1 MLLEWAPSVGQDDDI
16 ASEVGPSQ
24 DEGAI
29 ENGESNDK
37 LLRLFTASEH
47 AARALP
53 ETPERQAAFRKAFA
67 MLSAGSPCMDKAA
80 LARAAHAVTDRHWS
94 EQELEALL
102 AEGLRYSNTS
112 SESTSDGGDTGSAIA
127 AQGGLTPEALQS
139 LLQNGC
145 LHPAHRGRHYV
156 AVSLAEAET
165 LRRVLHV
172 RGAAPLVAAR
182 GSFDALRGFEAG
194 KSLVSSNSSSSTR
207 SGVLMATGCEVALRY
222 SPVASAGAPPA
233 GDGGV
238 IFDASSGWRSREKS
252 SGGTGATLAEAA
264 AAHNAFRFFDGDM
277 HYAEPGLNA
286 LLRGVQRS
294 STLDRERFFGA
305 TVAVRRRL
313 DRKWQDTPIA
323 KVFTVEDEVF
333 ALKQRAQAV
342 FVREALTEKA
352 MKKWEAFMAFDS
364 DENGLLGGAE
374 VFGALKWLNLPGL
387 TADDAVDFLE
397 AGDRNRD
404 GALDYKEFVD
414 LLGGEDD
421 DDDDEDDDNT
431 GDDAPPSEGAAA
443 GVLASE
449 KGSATAAAAA
459 AAAAAGRSKA
469 ESKAVGKVEP
479 YGVEQVREVLVRRR
493 RQELDRA
500 REDRARREALAADLD
515 RRIFEEELK
524 ASASRI
530 GGANPKRIDASVVVE
545 GESGAAVTAG
555 ADAAVAAVTAA
566 GSSTLTRDVGTPSG
580 ALVKQTTT
588 ARMLPTT
595 EWQFTANSAPLRTAV
610 VGKGATFKPVLED
623 QLKAKARKVPNCCLR
638 GHLLEKLNYTDR
650 YALYNQTTCLIF
662 LDNYWSRMLD
672 SSMFLPGC
680 LPLFFVRTN
689 YLSLP
694 IVFI

>member
-1 MLLEWAPSVGQDDDI
+1 MLLEWAPCAGKVDNA
-16 ASEVGPSQ
+16 ASEVVMSPEAGV
-24 DEGAI
+24 DL
-29 ENGESNDK
+29 NGEYSDK
-37 LLRLFTASEH
+37 LLRLFTADEH

-53 ETPERQAAFRKAFA
+53 ETPARQAAFRKAFA
-67 MLSAGSPCMDKAA
+67 MLAAGAPRMDKAA
-80 LARAAHAVTDRHWS
+80 LARAVHAVTDRQWTDAA
-94 EQELEALL
+94 LDALL
-102 AEGLRYSNTS
+102 AEGLRYNDS
-112 SESTSDGGDTGSAIA
+112 SSSGHDGGYD
-127 AQGGLTPEALQS
+127 AQGLTPEALQS

-172 RGAAPLVAAR
+172 RGAAPLMAAR
-182 GSFDALRGFEAG
+182 GSSKALRGSGERGGRESLSGTASS
-194 KSLVSSNSSSSTR
+194 KSLICSNTSSGGSR
-207 SGVLMATGCEVALRY
+207 SKVLMGTGCEVALRY
-222 SPVASAGAPPA
+222 SPMASVGAPPA

-238 IFDASSGWRSREKS
+238 IFDASSGWRSKELS

-323 KVFTVEDEVF
+323 TVFTVEDEVF

-352 MKKWEAFMAFDS
+352 LKKWEAFMAFDS
-364 DENGLLGGAE
+364 DDNGLLGGAE

-387 TADDAVDFLE
+387 IADDAVDFLE

-404 GALDYKEFVD
+404 GVLDYKEFVD
-414 LLGGEDD
+414 LLGGEDED
-421 DDDDEDDDNT
+421 DDDDHTVDDIVSLP
-431 GDDAPPSEGAAA
+431 GEGAAA
-443 GVLASE
+443 NIGLVSE
-449 KGSATAAAAA
+449 NGAATA
-459 AAAAAGRSKA
+459 GRGSKV

-479 YGVEQVREVLVRRR
+479 FGVEQVREVLVRRR
-493 RQELDRA
+493 RQDLDRA
-500 REDRARREALAADLD
+500 REDRARREAIAADLD

-530 GGANPKRIDASVVVE
+530 GGANPKRIDTLVVE
-545 GESGAAVTAG
+545 DNTGVASATATSASATDSAAVVDTLESSALAQDDG
-555 ADAAVAAVTAA
+555 TSTHSTELAVRQPAVH
-566 GSSTLTRDVGTPSG
+566 L
-580 ALVKQTTT
+580 
-588 ARMLPTT
+588 LPTT

-610 VGKGATFKPVLED
+610 VGKGATFRPVLEE
-623 QLKAKARKVPNCCLR
+623 QLKAQARKVPNCCLR

-650 YALYNQTTCLIF
+650 YVLHITISYHLYLE
-662 LDNYWSRMLD
+662 ML
-672 SSMFLPGC
+672 L
-680 LPLFFVRTN
+680 
-689 YLSLP
+689 LSLDL
-694 IVFI
+694 FILLNFHFTFL